1 LSSIRYAVWSAAA
14 GALIP
19 LMGVLNARLGKTL
32 DEPLHAPVVL
42 FGVGF
47 LGCLLTAI
55 LLTGA
60 LPSLSKL
67 GAARPIDFAGGL
79 IVAFYVI
86 SVTCLAPSF
95 GIANMVLYAMV
106 AQIVCSSFINHFG
119 LFDSLVQPISGLRL
133 FGIVLLLIG
142 LLITQIAQARAT

>member
-1 LSSIRYAVWSAAA
+1 MSSIRYALWSAAA

-19 LMGVLNARLGKTL
+19 VMGVVNARLGKTL
-32 DEPLHAPVVL
+32 GEPLHAPLVL

-47 LGCLLTAI
+47 LACLLTAI
-55 LLTGA
+55 VFTGA
-60 LPSLSKL
+60 LPNWSKL

-95 GIANMVLYAMV
+95 GIANVILYAMV
-106 AQIVCSSFINHFG
+106 AQIVF
-119 LFDSLVQPISGLRL
+119 
-133 FGIVLLLIG
+133 
-142 LLITQIAQARAT
+142 

>member
-1 LSSIRYAVWSAAA
+1 MSSFRYALWSAAA

-19 LMGVLNARLGKTL
+19 VMGVVNARLGKTL
-32 DEPLHAPVVL
+32 EDPLHAPVVL

-55 LLTGA
+55 VLTGA

-67 GAARPIDFAGGL
+67 GAARAVDFSGGL

-86 SVTCLAPSF
+86 SVTCLAPNF
-95 GIANMVLYAMV
+95 GIANMILYAMV
-106 AQIVCSSFINHFG
+106 AQIVSSSLINHLG
-119 LFDSLVQPISGLRL
+119 LFDSLVQPVNGLRL
-133 FGIVLLLIG
+133 FGIALLLVG
-142 LLITQIAQARAT
+142 LLITQIAQAKAT